1 LPSPWEQEESE
12 KKKKATKPASKSST
26 VSTIEVLNPS
36 ASSSSSNQNSAS
48 TSGPT
53 PDPDDQESEP
63 IADIEDLDEPPSMTP
78 STTAFSRLPLRGY
91 TQSWE
96 FIQKDP
102 SILMERNTDA
112 LLAEAFEAELKGE
125 GERAKRC
132 VHQGLMIQYCRKLG
146 KDGVRLFFQR

>member
-1 LPSPWEQEESE
+1 MPSPWEQEESE
-12 KKKKATKPASKSST
+12 KKKSTSSSNNKKASTSKPST
-26 VSTIEVLNPS
+26 SIEVLNP
-36 ASSSSSNQNSAS
+36 AAS

-53 PDPDDQESEP
+53 PDPDDQESEQIQVP
-63 IADIEDLDEPPSMTP
+63 DIEDTDEPPAMTS

-91 TQSWE
+91 TQSFE

-102 SILMERNTDA
+102 SILMEKNTDA

-125 GERAKRC
+125 DERAKRC

>member
-1 LPSPWEQEESE
+1 MPSPWEQEETE
-12 KKKKATKPASKSST
+12 KKAASSKKASSSKPST
-26 VSTIEVLNPS
+26 SIEVLNPS
-36 ASSSSSNQNSAS
+36 SDLTSGSGSIS

-53 PDPDDQESEP
+53 PDPDDQEIEQVP
-63 IADIEDLDEPPSMTP
+63 DIEDTDEPPSMTP
-78 STTAFSRLPLRGY
+78 STTAFSRLPIRGY
-91 TQSWE
+91 TQSFE

-102 SILMERNTDA
+102 SILMEKNTDA

-125 GERAKRC
+125 RERAKRC